1 VEASSQSETLRDQAL
16 PCPLVM
22 GEMGCDAVSP
32 ERLDQLLNLGWRH
45 FGRTFFRYSLLFGER
60 SIRWVQPVRV
70 DLGHCELTASQRRIL
85 RRNADLELSA
95 GPARL
100 DAEHEELFIRH
111 RTRFREDLPPSL
123 ADFFGHDLAAYP
135 CSLLE
140 ISARLQ
146 GRLVAA
152 SFLDLGAECVSS
164 VYAIF
169 DPEFSKRSLGIA
181 TMLWEMAE
189 ARRRG
194 ARFYH
199 PGYAFHNCSSMDYKK
214 QFRGTEG
221 FDWESRWHPLD
232 RPQRR

>member
-1 VEASSQSETLRDQAL
+1 MEASSQSESLRDQPL
-16 PCPLVM
+16 RCPLVM
-22 GEMGCDAVSP
+22 EEISCGVVSP

-45 FGRTFFRYSLLFGER
+45 FGRTFFRYSLFFGER

-70 DLGHCELTASQRRIL
+70 DLGRCELTASQRRIL
-85 RRNADLELSA
+85 RRNADLEVSA
-95 GPARL
+95 GSARL
-100 DAEHEELFIRH
+100 DAEREDLFCRH
-111 RTRFREDLPPSL
+111 RTRFREDVPPSL
-123 ADFFGHDLAAYP
+123 ADFFGHDLVAYP

-164 VYAIF
+164 VYAVF
-169 DPEFSKRSLGIA
+169 DPEFARRSLGIA

-199 PGYAFHNCSSMDYKK
+199 PGYAFHDCPSMDYKK
-214 QFRGTEG
+214 QFRGTEW
-221 FDWESRWHPLD
+221 FDWQSAWHPLE
-232 RPQRR
+232 RLQRR